1 MNKQS
6 RLAPAAD
13 LGCSPVPGSA
23 ATNSNSNRRAVDA
36 ATIAP
41 GKPNAVGRG
50 LGKQNATATPSP
62 ADAHYLAVQAELIA
76 EGYGLGPRCVTC
88 RRNVSGCV
96 CNYPDPEPQYFRPGT
111 VRDIDSMVD
120 WRRL

>member
-6 RLAPAAD
+6 RLAPA
-13 LGCSPVPGSA
+13 GVSISPVGTP
-23 ATNSNSNRRAVDA
+23 
-36 ATIAP
+36 
-41 GKPNAVGRG
+41 
-50 LGKQNATATPSP
+50 ATP
-62 ADAHYLAVQAELIA
+62 ADTHYLAVRAELIA
-76 EGYGLGPRCVTC
+76 EGHGLGPRCISC
-88 RRNVSGCV
+88 RRTVYGCV